1 MTSAKK
7 IPLALKPKLE
17 KELKHIV
24 DVDVIEPIQ
33 KPTNWGN
40 GLVVEKPNRKL
51 WVCLNPQPLNKAIK
65 REHLFHPTAEEISK
79 MSEASYFSKLDTSSG
94 YWQIKVDKQ
103 SSNLLAFGTHSS
115 SYFFKCLP
123 YIIHP

>member
-24 DVDVIEPIQ
+24 DVDVIELIQ

-65 REHLFHPTAEEISK
+65 REHLFHPTAKEISK
-79 MSEASYFSKLDTSSG
+79 MSEASYFS
-94 YWQIKVDKQ
+94 
-103 SSNLLAFGTHSS
+103 N
-115 SYFFKCLP
+115 
-123 YIIHP
+123 